1 MTSKTKS
8 SGEMGEFIVPIIDVA
23 SVAIMKI
30 VEWSVKGILF
40 LITRYVVK
48 SRPVIEIKKIERSDL
63 NCKKSTL
70 KMKELGYSVT
80 QKKSIHMSELNKTKH
95 TAIVGASGSGKT
107 VLLDVLMYDDMHR
120 GKPVIYIDPKGGV
133 PRTLIQKEAVA

>member
-48 SRPVIEIKKIERSDL
+48 SRPVIEIKKIERSD
-63 NCKKSTL
+63 
-70 KMKELGYSVT
+70 
-80 QKKSIHMSELNKTKH
+80 
-95 TAIVGASGSGKT
+95 
-107 VLLDVLMYDDMHR
+107 
-120 GKPVIYIDPKGGV
+120 
-133 PRTLIQKEAVA
+133 